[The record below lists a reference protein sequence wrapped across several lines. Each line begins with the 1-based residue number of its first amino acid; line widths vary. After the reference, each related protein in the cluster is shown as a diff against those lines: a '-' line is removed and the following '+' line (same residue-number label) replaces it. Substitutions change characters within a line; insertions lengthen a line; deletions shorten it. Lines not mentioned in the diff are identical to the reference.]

1 MACFLGLQD
10 AHSES
15 TYVNKYNM
23 QYNTHTRAQ
32 THTLCL
38 LQPGLYAS
46 NLHDPSDVQ
55 RVAIPAILAG
65 GNVAVRSYTGSG
77 KTLAFL
83 LPVLSLAIQR

>member
-1 MACFLGLQD
+1 M
-10 AHSES
+10 
-15 TYVNKYNM
+15 
-23 QYNTHTRAQ
+23 
-32 THTLCL
+32 
-38 LQPGLYAS
+38 YAN
-46 NLHDPSDVQ
+46 NLHVPSDVQ